1 MVLLELKR
9 TFYVSSSSRNLISVS
24 RIIPFDVLL
33 RFQKLS
39 FYFINLIVL
48 KMIFCLM
55 VSITLIYK
63 TMSFIVQYVF
73 TLELKDVLLIKVS
86 LCYDIGD

>member
-1 MVLLELKR
+1 
-9 TFYVSSSSRNLISVS
+9 
-24 RIIPFDVLL
+24 
-33 RFQKLS
+33 
-39 FYFINLIVL
+39 
-48 KMIFCLM
+48 M

>member
-9 TFYVSSSSRNLISVS
+9 TFYVSSFSRNLISVS

-48 KMIFCLM
+48 KMIFYLM